1 MKKISNN
8 HYIYNENNKK
18 DKNNKKDIGI
28 KESFVGAMIKPM
40 DITNTCAEFL

>member
-8 HYIYNENNKK
+8 HYIYNENK
-18 DKNNKKDIGI
+18 DKNNKNDIDI

-40 DITNTCAEFL
+40 DITNTCADFL